1 MSPLTTR
8 TLDVP
13 GAVLTYDIRGTDSS
27 AEPPLLLF
35 GSPMGASG
43 FGALAG
49 HFTDRT
55 VVTYD
60 PRGAERSTRTDGAAE
75 STPEEHADD
84 LHRLVAALDAG
95 PVDLFASSGGAVN
108 ALALVARYPEE
119 VRTLVA
125 HEPPLWQ
132 VLPDREAGLAAAVDI
147 HETYLRSGRGPA
159 MAKFIALVSFEGPF
173 PADYADRPAPDPAMF
188 GLPADDDGTRTDPLL
203 GQNMISCS
211 HFQPDFAAL
220 QAASTRIV
228 LAVGA
233 ESSVVMTGRTTT
245 ALAERLGTTPIVFPG
260 GHGGFL
266 PVEWGQGGDPDAF
279 AARLREVLTAQRPA
293 TVEARLS
300 APGAEAAPQGA
311 AG

>member
-1 MSPLTTR
+1 MTTLTTR

-13 GAVLTYDIRGTDSS
+13 GAVLTYDIRGTESSS
-27 AEPPLLLF
+27 APPLLLI

-60 PRGAERSTRTDGAAE
+60 PRGVERSRRTDGAAE

-84 LHRLVAALDAG
+84 LHRLIVALDAR

-108 ALALVARYPEE
+108 ALAFVARHPEQ

-125 HEPPLWQ
+125 HEPPVWQ
-132 VLPDREAGLAAAVDI
+132 VLPDRAAGLAAAVDI
-147 HETYLRSGRGPA
+147 HKTYLRGGRGPA
-159 MAKFIALVSFEGPF
+159 MAKFIALVSYEGPL

-188 GLPADDDGTRTDPLL
+188 GLPADDDGARTDPLL

-211 HFQPDFAAL
+211 HFQPDIAAL
-220 QAASTRIV
+220 GTASTRIV

-233 ESSVVMTGRTTT
+233 ESSQVMTGRATT
-245 ALAERLGTTPIVFPG
+245 ALAERLGTTPVVFPG

-266 PVEWGQGGDPDAF
+266 PAEWGQGGDPDAF
-279 AARLREVLTAQRPA
+279 AARLREVLSTQR
-293 TVEARLS
+293 
-300 APGAEAAPQGA
+300 AAA
-311 AG
+311 VSL